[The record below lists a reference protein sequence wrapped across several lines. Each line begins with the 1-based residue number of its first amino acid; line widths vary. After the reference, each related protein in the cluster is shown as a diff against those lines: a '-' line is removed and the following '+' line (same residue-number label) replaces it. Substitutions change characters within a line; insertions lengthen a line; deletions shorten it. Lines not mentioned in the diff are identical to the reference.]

1 MFERDIPRA
10 RDIMTTSLVILSPDD
25 MVYDAVKTLLKRKVS
40 GAPVVDSRNKLVGIL
55 SGKDCI
61 RAATR
66 AFHDGV
72 PSPRVGQIMTPE
84 PHTVGPNT
92 NAVTIA
98 HMFGTLP
105 FRRLP
110 VVEDGFLLG
119 QISRRDLLA
128 SIVDVLEPVR
138 TPKKKGLYLSALDD
152 AEITA
157 EITLG

>member
-1 MFERDIPRA
+1 MYDRDIPRA
-10 RDIMTTSLVILSPDD
+10 RDMMTTSLVILSPHD
-25 MVYDAVKTLLKRKVS
+25 MVYDAVKVLLKRKVS
-40 GAPVVDSRNKLVGIL
+40 GAPVIDTSGFLVGIL

-61 RAATR
+61 RAASR

-72 PSPRVGQIMTPE
+72 PSPRVGDIMTPE
-84 PHTVGPNT
+84 PRTVGPNT

-98 HMFGTLP
+98 HLFSTLP

-110 VVEDGFLLG
+110 VVEDGRLLG

-128 SIVDVLEPVR
+128 AIVDVLEPAPVPR
-138 TPKKKGLYLSALDD
+138 SKGLYLSALDD
-152 AEITA
+152 VTA